1 VSNWLAGVTRQ
12 NFGTNGGSFTGG
24 PRKIVVHT
32 TETLGWPG
40 YAGGATCPHFTVRWN
55 GKTLEVRQHVPLNVA
70 SRALRN
76 PPGGVQTNRDS
87 AFQIEVVG
95 TCDAGGAS
103 HKAGAFLWDTA
114 SDAALKALGQFIGR
128 LARETGTSLVVA
140 KSWVDY
146 PTSYGSGGQRFSLSQ
161 WDNFSGVCGHQ
172 HVPENTHGDPG
183 AMNVPKAL
191 TLAGYNPITGKPRP
205 IPVPERHPKFPLP
218 RGHWFGSRTSTNPRS
233 HSGYEGATD
242 RQALRTWQARMRK
255 RGWKIDVDGLYGP
268 QTRSVAMRFQKSKG
282 LPDTGGIGVRT
293 WDAAW
298 TEPITG

>member
-1 VSNWLAGVTRQ
+1 MSATWLPGVTRQ

-24 PRKIVVHT
+24 PGKVVVHT
-32 TETLGWPG
+32 TETQGWPG
-40 YAGGATCPHFTVRWN
+40 YAGGSTCPHFTVRWN
-55 GKTLEVRQHVPLNVA
+55 GKVLEARQHVSLAHA

-87 AFQIEVVG
+87 AYQIEVVG
-95 TCDAGGAS
+95 TCDKGGAS

-114 SDAALKALGQFIGR
+114 SDAALAALGEFITKV
-128 LARETGTSLVVA
+128 ARATGTSLYVA
-140 KSWVDY
+140 KDWVDY
-146 PTSYGSGGQRFSLSQ
+146 PTSYGAGGQRFSLSQ

-183 AMNVPKAL
+183 AMNVPRAMAL
-191 TLAGYNPITGKPRP
+191 ANSGARPVTPKPGRP
-205 IPVPERHPKFPLP
+205 GERHPAFPLP
-218 RGHWFGSRTSTNPRS
+218 KGHYFGPKAGPAKS
-233 HSGYEGATD
+233 HSGFYSATD
-242 RQALRTWQARMRK
+242 RANLRTWQARMRK

-268 QTRSVAMRFQKSKG
+268 ATKSVAQRFQKSKG